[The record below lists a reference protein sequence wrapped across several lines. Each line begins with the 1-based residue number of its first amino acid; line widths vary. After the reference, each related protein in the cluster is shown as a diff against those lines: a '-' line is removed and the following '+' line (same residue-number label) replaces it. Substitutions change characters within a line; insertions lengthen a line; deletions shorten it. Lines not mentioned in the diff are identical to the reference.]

1 MKLSGLAILMAA
13 GAVQA
18 LAQGPVRQIIVSIP
32 DRKLVLVEDG
42 HVKKVYPI
50 AVGKA
55 STPSPAGTFHIASRV
70 VNPTWYGPHI
80 IVPPGKS
87 NPLGTRWMGL
97 GYKGYGIH
105 GTNAP
110 KSIGKAASHGC
121 IRMRVKDA
129 EELFQLVT
137 VGDEVQLHAQR
148 DDVIAKVL
156 PETKAPESMT
166 AAPVIAASTAE
177 PHATIA
183 GGGQ

>member
-1 MKLSGLAILMAA
+1 MKIGQMAA
-13 GAVQA
+13 VLMIGAA
-18 LAQGPVRQIIVSIP
+18 ETFAETPVRQIVVSIP
-32 DRKLVLVEDG
+32 DKKLVLVEDG
-42 HVKKVYPI
+42 KVTKVYDI

-55 STPSPAGTFHIASRV
+55 TTPSPTGTFHIASRV
-70 VNPTWYGPHI
+70 KNPTWFGPKV

-121 IRMRVKDA
+121 IRMRVPDA
-129 EELFQLVT
+129 EELFGMVS
-137 VGDEVQLHAQR
+137 VGDEVDLVGERTEQ
-148 DDVIAKVL
+148 IAKLL
-156 PETKAPESMT
+156 PEAPAATPATEST
-166 AAPVIAASTAE
+166 
-177 PHATIA
+177 